1 MKVTYNWL
9 KDFVEIKI
17 APEALADKLTMAGIE
32 VKSVEA
38 KGNDFVFEIEITSNR
53 PDWLS
58 VMGLAREVAAITG
71 KKLKNHKSTCL
82 SGRQAKSHT
91 ISKAAPPL
99 QIKIEE
105 QKDCS
110 LYTGTIIKDV
120 KVAVSPAWLRER
132 LEAVGLR
139 SVNNIV
145 DITNYILLEYGEPL
159 HAFDLAK
166 LATGQKI
173 DIAVR
178 RAKSSEQI
186 TSIDGVV
193 RKLSPETLL
202 ITADNKPVAIAGVM
216 GGKDSE
222 VSFNTKDILLEA
234 AIFNPMLVRRARRQ
248 LGLQTESSYR
258 FERGIDC
265 ETVQRAR
272 ERAIALIQEIAG
284 GKLTTLKID
293 GNTKLSVKKVSL
305 DVCNVLKILGT
316 EIAAQKIKTLLMHLG
331 FKVKPASK
339 NSFLVEIP
347 MSRPDVQK
355 EIDLVE
361 EVARVYGY
369 DQIPTTLPHVSL
381 KPKTNTVWELTRAL
395 KCLLKASGLNE
406 AITYSLIEREGVKDF
421 SVNALPVEIAN
432 PLSQEQE
439 ILRPTL
445 QLSLAKA
452 VAFNLNQKQEAV
464 PTFEISKV
472 FALAHNSSPKE
483 ELVLGI
489 VLCGAKSLLLPQGKT
504 SYELGILDLKGIIE
518 NIFMG
523 LRIKDY
529 TFETNSDGAIK
540 VSVNNI
546 KIGAVSLLPKNIAQ
560 KLDIKNKDLAI
571 AELNLELLFKHVNLE
586 KKFAPL
592 PLYPGITRDLSI
604 LIKEELSASVILK
617 AIKEQA
623 GLILE
628 EAKITDFYRG
638 KQIPAGFKNLT
649 VSCFFRSNQRT
660 LTEDEVQ
667 PVLSKITQALN
678 AQFGVQLR

>member
-38 KGNDFVFEIEITSNR
+38 KGNDFVFEIVITSNR

-58 VMGLAREVAAITG
+58 VMGLAREVATITG
-71 KKLKNHKSTCL
+71 KKLKHHKITCL

-186 TSIDGVV
+186 TTIDGVV

-355 EIDLVE
+355 EIDLEE

-464 PTFEISKV
+464 QIFEISKV

-667 PVLSKITQALN
+667 PILSKITQALS